1 MFDDRPER
9 LRGFPPVWVDLACV
23 VDDARSRPAGVNPRG
38 YDMSLIV
45 PGLLLM
51 RLATAHG
58 RELAVVE
65 TRLLRADGQPPGLR
79 VTLLVPGRAL
89 TPRVDQPARPE
100 PPEGPAR

>member
-1 MFDDRPER
+1 MFDRRPER
-9 LRGFPPVWVDLACV
+9 LRGFPKVWVDLACV
-23 VDDARSRPAGVNPRG
+23 VDDARSRPTWVNPRG

-65 TRLLRADGQPPGLR
+65 TRLLRADGRPPGLR
-79 VTLLVPGRAL
+79 VTLLVPSHAV
-89 TPRVDQPARPE
+89 TPRLDQPARPE
-100 PPEGPAR
+100 HNEGPAT